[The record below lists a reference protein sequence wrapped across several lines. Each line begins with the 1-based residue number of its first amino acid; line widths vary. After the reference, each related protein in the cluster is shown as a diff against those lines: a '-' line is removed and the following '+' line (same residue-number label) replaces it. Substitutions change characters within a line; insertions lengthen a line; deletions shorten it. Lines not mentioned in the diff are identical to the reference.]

1 YTTRFEMIHIAESNI
16 RSVDDVYEMFF
27 AQTVLDELLSERDLH
42 SDKRLRKIGSHVSG
56 GKKVTTE
63 ELLALFEVNEL
74 IFNDKI
80 RRDSCSREFAEICKV
95 DKSRVTWEWLQNLSD
110 KYGCDGGRWILTPIR
125 CNDNETT
132 KQNND
137 WIGLQL
143 LRSFLNG
150 ELSKEKFI
158 KGIIFRSRFL
168 RGMENRRTVF
178 CIVNASTTFSGSQNT
193 KNVCIQDFQSI
204 FQD

>member
-1 YTTRFEMIHIAESNI
+1 TTRFEMIHIAESNI

-143 LRSFLNG
+143 LRF
-150 ELSKEKFI
+150 
-158 KGIIFRSRFL
+158 
-168 RGMENRRTVF
+168 VF
-178 CIVNASTTFSGSQNT
+178 FVEWKIEEPYFA
-193 KNVCIQDFQSI
+193 
-204 FQD
+204 